1 VCSATLQA
9 SPCRGAERRGER
21 FFALENLFLYGSPSA
36 KCGAVMAG
44 PIPKR
49 ESGNER
55 NHGKQATYVKIP
67 GSSTGPTSY
76 LIAHVHTIPL
86 PHANNFVMGTAV
98 INSNRPGVDS

>member
-1 VCSATLQA
+1 
-9 SPCRGAERRGER
+9 
-21 FFALENLFLYGSPSA
+21 
-36 KCGAVMAG
+36 MAG

-55 NHGKQATYVKIP
+55 NHGKQATCVKIP